1 MVYLVLIVLI
11 GWATLATV
19 ACLSVCISAGRFN
32 HEAEEGETAL
42 QFGQLS
48 RS

>member
-1 MVYLVLIVLI
+1 MVYLVLVVLA
-11 GWATLATV
+11 GWAALATV
-19 ACLSVCISAGRFN
+19 ACLAVCISAGRFN

-42 QFGQLS
+42 SFGRLS